1 MENMRQKIERLQEN
15 QEELRR
21 RVSHLKKII
30 INDMTVNPII
40 TQRKRIKTINMSK
53 EEWNGYIE
61 SSISS
66 PLATVDLTPESS
78 YTKN

>member
-30 INDMTVNPII
+30 INDMTVNP
-40 TQRKRIKTINMSK
+40 
-53 EEWNGYIE
+53 
-61 SSISS
+61 
-66 PLATVDLTPESS
+66 L
-78 YTKN
+78 

>member
-30 INDMTVNPII
+30 INDMTVNPPHNYS
-40 TQRKRIKTINMSK
+40 KKTH
-53 EEWNGYIE
+53 
-61 SSISS
+61 
-66 PLATVDLTPESS
+66 
-78 YTKN
+78 